1 MNRTDQH
8 SFWRKARVPA
18 AALLFSL
25 LCLLPLS
32 CGKHEHAEEATAPE
46 RQAVSFTHFT
56 DRAELFVEFDALAK
70 GADSPFAA
78 HVTRLSDFKP
88 LATGTVTAILSEG
101 GAPDERFVANA
112 PSVPGIFRPIARPQH
127 SGPRRLVFEIA
138 FDGAV
143 SRHDLG
149 LMTVFESEEAA
160 IAAAPK
166 QEEESSGI
174 VYLKEQQWKTEF
186 ATEPATEGEVR
197 ASVAANGVLRPR
209 PDGEA
214 HVGAPAGGRF
224 LARGTYPQIGM
235 RVGRDQVLGV
245 IAPRVPEGVDP
256 SSLNLDVQRAQ
267 IALQQASAERVRLEG
282 LLAQEAVPE
291 RRVTEA
297 RQVEQ
302 AARADLQAARS
313 RLAQYR
319 GTQRASGG
327 DSGGRFEVRSPVTGT
342 IVAVSVAPGEFVAEG
357 RELFHVV
364 DLSRL
369 WLELQ
374 IHEGQVGQVQ
384 GADSAWFQP
393 EGFPTAFE
401 VNTKSGGRLVAT
413 GGIVNPQ
420 TRTVPLIFEV
430 PNAGG
435 QLKAGMFARAQV
447 FTSSFVRGIVIP
459 LSAVVDEDGQSV
471 AYVELEGELFER
483 RPLKLGTRQ
492 GDRVQVV
499 EGLKA
504 GDRVVT
510 RGAYNIRLQ
519 AASGAVPA
527 HGHAH

>member
-1 MNRTDQH
+1 MTNLMRM
-8 SFWRKARVPA
+8 AAVLVVI
-18 AALLFSL
+18 AALA
-25 LCLLPLS
+25 
-32 CGKHEHAEEATAPE
+32 CGKHEHEEEKAPE
-46 RQAVSFTHFT
+46 REALSFTHFT
-56 DRAELFVEFDALAK
+56 DRTELFVEFDALAK
-70 GADSPFAA
+70 GAESAFAA

-101 GAPDERFVANA
+101 GAPEERFTANA
-112 PSVPGIFRPIARPQH
+112 PSVPGIFRPLAKPQH
-127 SGPRRLVFEIA
+127 AGQRRLVFEIA

-149 LMTVFESEEAA
+149 LITVFESEEAA

-166 QEEESSGI
+166 ADEEAGGI

-186 ATEPATEGEVR
+186 ATAPVTEGEVR
-197 ASVAANGVLRPR
+197 GSVPANGVLRPR

-214 HVGAPAGGRF
+214 RVGAPAAGRF
-224 LARGTYPQIGM
+224 LARGPYPQIGM
-235 RVGRDQVLGV
+235 TVARNQVLGV
-245 IAPRVPEGVDP
+245 IAPRVPNDVDP

-267 IALQQASAERVRLEG
+267 IALQQAQAERARLEA
-282 LLAQEAVPE
+282 LLAQEAIPA

-297 RQVEQ
+297 GRQEQ
-302 AARADLQAARS
+302 TARADLQAAQS

-319 GTQRASGG
+319 GTQSATGG
-327 DSGGRFEVRSPVTGT
+327 ESGGRFEVRSPVAGI
-342 IVAVSVAPGEFVAEG
+342 IVTATVAPGEFVEEG

-374 IHEGQVGQVQ
+374 IPEGQIGKVETSNSV
-384 GADSAWFQP
+384 WFQP
-393 EGFPTAFE
+393 EGFPNAFE
-401 VNTKSGGRLVAT
+401 VSPRTGGRVIASGGV
-413 GGIVNPQ
+413 VNAQ
-420 TRTVPLIFEV
+420 TRTLPLIFEV
-430 PNAGG
+430 PNRNA
-435 QLKAGMFARAQV
+435 QLKAGMFVRAQV
-447 FTSSFVRGIVIP
+447 FTATTQRGIVMP
-459 LSAVVDEDGQSV
+459 FSSVVDEDGQPV

-492 GDRVQVV
+492 GDLVQIL
-499 EGLKA
+499 EGLKV

-519 AASGAVPA
+519 ASSGAVPA

>member
-1 MNRTDQH
+1 MKRTK
-8 SFWRKARVPA
+8 RA
-18 AALLFSL
+18 ASGAFLLSAFCFLLSACRQEAPVQTAEREAL
-25 LCLLPLS
+25 
-32 CGKHEHAEEATAPE
+32 
-46 RQAVSFTHFT
+46 SFTHFT
-56 DRAELFVEFDALAK
+56 ETAELFVEFDALAK
-70 GADSPFAA
+70 GTESGFAA

-88 LATGTVTAILSEG
+88 LTSGSVTAILSEG
-101 GAPDERFVANA
+101 GAPEERFSANA
-112 PSVPGIFRPIARPQH
+112 PSVPGIFRPVAKPQH
-127 SGPRRLVFEIA
+127 PGQRRLVFEIA

-149 LMTVFESEEAA
+149 LVTVFESEQAA

-166 QEEESSGI
+166 EEEAGGGI

-186 ATEPATEGEVR
+186 ATAPVTEGEVR
-197 ASVAANGVLRPR
+197 GSVAANGVLRPR

-214 HVGAPAGGRF
+214 RVGAPAGGRF
-224 LARGTYPQIGM
+224 LARGTYPQMGM
-235 RVGRDQVLGV
+235 SVARNQVLGV
-245 IAPRVPEGVDP
+245 IAPRVPTDVDP

-267 IALQQASAERVRLEG
+267 IALQQAQAERTRLEA
-282 LLAQEAVPE
+282 LLAQEAIPE
-291 RRVTEA
+291 RRVTDA
-297 RQVEQ
+297 RRAEQ
-302 AARADLQAARS
+302 TARADLQAAQS

-319 GTQRASGG
+319 GTQSATGG
-327 DSGGRFEVRSPVTGT
+327 ESGGRFEVRSPVAGT
-342 IVAVSVAPGEFVAEG
+342 IVTVTVAPGEFVEEG

-374 IHEGQVGQVQ
+374 IPEGQIGQVQ
-384 GADSAWFQP
+384 TSNSVWFQP

-401 VNTKSGGRLVAT
+401 VSPAAGGRVIAS
-413 GGIVNPQ
+413 GGIVNEK
-420 TRTVPLIFEV
+420 TRTLPLIFEV
-430 PNAGG
+430 PNRNG
-435 QLKAGMFARAQV
+435 QLKAGMFVRAQV
-447 FTSSFVRGIVIP
+447 FTATTQRGIVIP
-459 LSAVVDEDGQSV
+459 LSSVVDEDGQPI

-492 GDRVQVV
+492 GDLIQIT

>member
-1 MNRTDQH
+1 M
-8 SFWRKARVPA
+8 KKLI
-18 AALLFSL
+18 LLLSAF
-25 LCLLPLS
+25 CLLLS
-32 CGKHEHAEEATAPE
+32 ACGKHEHGEATAPE
-46 RQAVSFTHFT
+46 REALSFTHFT
-56 DRAELFVEFDALAK
+56 DRTELFVEFDALAK
-70 GADSPFAA
+70 GAESPFAA

-88 LATGTVTAILSEG
+88 LASGTVTAILSEG
-101 GAPDERFVANA
+101 GAPEERFTANA
-112 PSVPGIFRPIARPQH
+112 PSVPGIFRPVAKPQH
-127 SGPRRLVFEIA
+127 AGPRRLVFEIA

-149 LMTVFESEEAA
+149 VMTVFDSEQAA

-166 QEEESSGI
+166 TEEESGGI

-186 ATEPATEGEVR
+186 ATAPVAEGEVR
-197 ASVAANGVLRPR
+197 GSVPANGVLRPR

-214 HVGAPAGGRF
+214 RVGAPAGGRF

-235 RVGRDQVLGV
+235 TVARNQVLGV
-245 IAPRVPEGVDP
+245 IAPRVPTDVDP

-267 IALQQASAERVRLEG
+267 IALQQAQAERTRLEA
-282 LLAQEAVPE
+282 LFAQEAIPE
-291 RRVTEA
+291 RRVTDA
-297 RQVEQ
+297 RRAEQ
-302 AARADLQAARS
+302 TARADLQAAQS

-319 GTQRASGG
+319 GTQSATGG
-327 DSGGRFEVRSPVTGT
+327 ESGGRFEVRSPVAGT
-342 IVAVSVAPGEFVAEG
+342 IVAVTVAPGEFVEDG

-374 IHEGQVGQVQ
+374 IPEGQIGQVQ
-384 GADSAWFQP
+384 TSNSVWFQP

-401 VNTKSGGRLVAT
+401 ASRIVASGGV
-413 GGIVNPQ
+413 VNEK
-420 TRTVPLIFEV
+420 TRTLPLIFEV
-430 PNAGG
+430 PNRNG
-435 QLKAGMFARAQV
+435 QLKAGMFVRAQV
-447 FTSSFVRGIVIP
+447 FTATTQRGIVIP
-459 LSAVVDEDGQSV
+459 LSSVVDEDGQPV

-483 RPLKLGTRQ
+483 RPLKVGTRQ
-492 GDRVQVV
+492 GDVVQIL
-499 EGLKA
+499 EGLKP